1 MSAGTKKILR
11 DKVLLYAITPQHV
24 GPTELGRVEE
34 LLQAGL
40 GILQL
45 RDKGQVAEREALARE
60 LRERC
65 HRYNALFVVND
76 DVALAQASGAD
87 GVHLGPDDMPA
98 YQAREILGDRAIIG
112 VSAGVHERLAP
123 EVIASADYVGVGAI
137 FDASGSKVDANHERG
152 PAVLRQA
159 RSAIGELPLVAI
171 GGIDVENAAPCF
183 AAGADGVAMIRGAFD
198 PAIGAQALMT
208 RLRAARAAV

>member
-1 MSAGTKKILR
+1 PPRALVVPRRRTGGESRCCPPPRMSAGTKKILR

-76 DVALAQASGAD
+76 
-87 GVHLGPDDMPA
+87 
-98 YQAREILGDRAIIG
+98 
-112 VSAGVHERLAP
+112 
-123 EVIASADYVGVGAI
+123 
-137 FDASGSKVDANHERG
+137 
-152 PAVLRQA
+152 
-159 RSAIGELPLVAI
+159 
-171 GGIDVENAAPCF
+171 
-183 AAGADGVAMIRGAFD
+183 
-198 PAIGAQALMT
+198 
-208 RLRAARAAV
+208 